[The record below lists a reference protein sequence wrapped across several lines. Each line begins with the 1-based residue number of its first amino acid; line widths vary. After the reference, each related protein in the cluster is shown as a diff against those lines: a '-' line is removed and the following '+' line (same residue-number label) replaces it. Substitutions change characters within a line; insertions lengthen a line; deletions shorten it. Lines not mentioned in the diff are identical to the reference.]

1 MSTQSAPQARQTIL
15 EVATDLFAEKG
26 YTGTTMR
33 DIAAA
38 VGILPGSLYAH
49 IDGKETI
56 LIEVVEAAIDR
67 SLAIE
72 SAIVDASEPA
82 DVRLRRAIKEHIEA
96 VAENPKRA
104 LVLEHQWRYLTGAN
118 RKRIIAKRRRYEKG
132 FTRILEDGIA
142 SGAFGKHLDVRLTVL
157 TILGALNWVPEWYK
171 PNGKATPGQIG
182 DGLTDTLLAGIVKE
196 GVPVVRNARKS

>member
-1 MSTQSAPQARQTIL
+1 MSTQPAPHARQTIL
-15 EVATDLFAEKG
+15 DVATDLFAEKG

-56 LIEVVEAAIDR
+56 LIELVEAATDR

-72 SAIVDASEPA
+72 SEIVDASEPA

-118 RKRIIAKRRRYEKG
+118 RKRIIAKRRRYENG
-132 FTRILEDGIA
+132 FTQIMEDGIA
-142 SGAFGKHLDVRLTVL
+142 SGVFSKHLDVRLTVL

-171 PNGKATPGQIG
+171 PSGKATPAEIG
-182 DGLTDTLLAGIVKE
+182 DRLTDTLLTGLVKD
-196 GVPVVRNARKS
+196 GVPVVRAAS